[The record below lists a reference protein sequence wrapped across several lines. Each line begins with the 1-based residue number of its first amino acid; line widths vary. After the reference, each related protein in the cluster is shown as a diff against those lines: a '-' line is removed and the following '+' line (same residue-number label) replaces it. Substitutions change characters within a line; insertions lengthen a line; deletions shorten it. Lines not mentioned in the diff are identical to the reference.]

1 MDGESTRAA
10 SAAKRHHVGSAP
22 LVGLGGRNTAEGAD
36 TATSGGALGAL
47 ADAASGGACF
57 CAACA
62 RLADR
67 VAAAAFALTPSLPAR
82 AQGHGR
88 TSVSPPGVVA
98 AVEEGEQQ
106 VPPLSST
113 GAVYPWRTARSL
125 LLKAAPDAVETAEG
139 HGVVLL
145 LTFGQLLRKRDRCF
159 HLPAGCPE
167 GLAPLGKRAALLR
180 AALRDTARPPPAAPD
195 KTT

>member
-1 MDGESTRAA
+1 MPPLEVRAYA
-10 SAAKRHHVGSAP
+10 Q
-22 LVGLGGRNTAEGAD
+22 
-36 TATSGGALGAL
+36 
-47 ADAASGGACF
+47 
-57 CAACA
+57 
-62 RLADR
+62 R
-67 VAAAAFALTPSLPAR
+67 VRGWQTGWLQCAFAPSPSLPAR
-82 AQGHGR
+82 AQGHGG
-88 TSVSPPGVVA
+88 TSVSPPGVVV

-167 GLAPLGKRAALLR
+167 GLGALPR
-180 AALRDTARPPPAAPD
+180 CPGPG
-195 KTT
+195 